1 MPRADEPARERGLS
15 LFVVRGRR
23 FLAEALSET
32 LRGDG
37 GLRVIGIAPGAAAA
51 IERLH
56 GLAPDVVLV
65 DASDE
70 RARALDRV
78 RRLRDAHP
86 ALKLL
91 AFGVAD
97 DLEAVVAFAEAGARA
112 CLPRDAAL
120 GELADAVR
128 ELARRRTRCAPPLVA
143 RLIERLA
150 AMTRE
155 DAAAAPPAEV
165 ELTGREREVLRH
177 LADGL
182 TNKEIAQRLEVA
194 VATVKNHV
202 HNLLGKLGAH
212 RRQDAVRTAY
222 LNGLVDD
229 FLPRRP
235 ELRAVR

>member
-1 MPRADEPARERGLS
+1 MSPAEEPGRDRALS

-37 GLRVIGIAPGAAAA
+37 GLRVIGIAPGATAA

-65 DASDE
+65 DASDD
-70 RARALDRV
+70 RDRALDRV
-78 RRLRDAHP
+78 RRLREAHD
-86 ALKLL
+86 ALKML

-97 DLEAVVAFAEAGARA
+97 DLDDVVAFAEAGARG
-112 CLPRDAAL
+112 CLPRDSTID
-120 GELADAVR
+120 ELTFAVR
-128 ELARRRTRCAPPLVA
+128 ELARRRTRCAPPLAA
-143 RLIERLA
+143 RLIERIA
-150 AMTRE
+150 ALTRE
-155 DAAAAPPAEV
+155 DAAAAGPAEV
-165 ELTGREREVLRH
+165 ELTRREREVLRH

-202 HNLLGKLGAH
+202 HNLLAKLGAH

-235 ELRAVR
+235 ELRAIR

>member
-1 MPRADEPARERGLS
+1 MPRAEEPARDAELS

-37 GLRVIGIAPGAAAA
+37 GLRVVGIAPGLAAA
-51 IERLH
+51 IERLD
-56 GLAPDVVLV
+56 GSAPDVVLV

-70 RARALDRV
+70 RDRALDRV
-78 RRLRDAHP
+78 RRLREAHP
-86 ALKLL
+86 ELKVL

-97 DLEAVVAFAEAGARA
+97 DVDDVVAFAEAGARA

-120 GELADAVR
+120 DELAAAVR
-128 ELARRRTRCAPPLVA
+128 ELARRRTPCAPPLVA
-143 RLIERLA
+143 RLIERIA

-155 DAAAAPPAEV
+155 DAATAGPAEV
-165 ELTGREREVLRH
+165 ELTRREREVLRH

-202 HNLLGKLGAH
+202 HNLLAKLGAH